1 MNVRLDAVL
10 YVAQLVVELLA
21 DGARLAVL
29 ADDVAFAHLGV
40 VNLEDRAD
48 YGRCAACTSFLK
60 CVKFFLWYLAA
71 LNLKAEVKSQLLE
84 ALVGDGGEDGGR
96 LWRDVGVV
104 LYSKEICRTTLVNV
118 FLLLCIKIELA

>member
-60 CVKFFLWYLAA
+60 CVKLSL
-71 LNLKAEVKSQLLE
+71 
-84 ALVGDGGEDGGR
+84 
-96 LWRDVGVV
+96 
-104 LYSKEICRTTLVNV
+104 IH
-118 FLLLCIKIELA
+118 I